1 MTLSVPE
8 NILNAIKNDQWVDI
22 SYVNKNKEHT
32 AYKIGIRDIDP
43 KSGWM
48 KVDSFNYPKFGLS
61 CDPLRINFNNIEH
74 ASAIEQS
81 YYPIPNE
88 LKEKIE
94 QDSDLQELLKINELD
109 NNILRYLSD
118 CYKNDNDPFIRD
130 GFPISD
136 IDVNVLLK
144 DKKITLD
151 NDQFLCLLNNVF
163 KKNYYDSERLY
174 RYFR

>member
-1 MTLSVPE
+1 MKLSVPE

-32 AYKIGIRDIDP
+32 SYKIGIRDIDP

-144 DKKITLD
+144 DKI
-151 NDQFLCLLNNVF
+151 
-163 KKNYYDSERLY
+163 Y
-174 RYFR
+174 